1 MPLVRKVFG
10 DRSERSFNLEVPGS
24 ERSLGKIRDFVDQ
37 VCAELGIASKTTNS
51 VKLAIDEACANII
64 KHAYRE
70 EEGSIEIGISYAGP
84 NDLSISL
91 VDHGES
97 FELQKIR
104 TPDLRRYVATGRK
117 GGLGLFLMN
126 RLMDEVSYD
135 VTESGNVLTM
145 RKNLL
150 GKRKRRPLAWKTT
163 IWHKSLRFKFSL
175 YASGV
180 LLAIV
185 LGAFIYFGVRQDSAI
200 TENIMS
206 RAGSIAEAIA
216 RQSTEPLLSRV
227 AFSVEQTLLNEAISQ
242 TMGENPYIASIV
254 VVDREGSVWASDNP
268 SQLFGS
274 HESAAPEAGAA
285 NGRAKSD
292 VIPIVKPVVI
302 HTPGSSAAELGT
314 VYVEVKRDMVR
325 GYVQRARKALVLIA
339 LVAFFVGSAA
349 VWSVVSLFV
358 RPIQKLSDGV
368 RAIGEGMLD
377 RTLEEGGPDE
387 IDEIA
392 RAFNEITARF
402 RKAQHSVVEKERLQK
417 EMQVAQEIQQ
427 SLLPAEV
434 PQAEGFEIGTL
445 YRAAKEVGGDYY
457 DFVWVDD
464 DTLGVVVGD
473 VSGKGVPGSLVMT
486 MIRTALRMEARGN
499 TSARTVVSR
508 MNSFVTEDMRK
519 GMFVTI
525 FYVVLDS
532 RRRVISYASAGHNP
546 MVLYRGDSD
555 ETYFLNP
562 KGFPVGIDLA
572 DHSLFEKSIGTET
585 IKLKQSD
592 MLVIYTDGITEA
604 MNSEAKQFGE
614 ERLLKVIKKYGHLA
628 PQDFANRLNDEI
640 ADFTGDEPQND
651 DITLVAI
658 KEKGVADDII
668 YDVRRRLIDL
678 VEKEGVP
685 VGEACEIMKLSPST
699 YYRYKRRM
707 EELGEEGLRDKIP
720 RALERF
726 GRLSLEV
733 QQKILMIAKEC
744 PSYGPKRISH
754 ELKKEEYGGLDVPFR
769 KIYACLRRMNL
780 NTKEQRKQFALEG
793 RTKIMNLDV
802 DSPVRGESGSIS
814 AVSENPVSENPVSQD
829 GKDNL
834 NSKKDNPQAGQ
845 EQQEMYTATQFPA
858 AEEESK

>member
-1 MPLVRKVFG
+1 MPGRCSDLTFVKRVFG
-10 DRSERSFNLEVPGS
+10 DKSDRSFNLKVPGH
-24 ERSLGKIRDFVDQ
+24 ERSLGQIRDFVNE
-37 VCAELGIASKTTNS
+37 VCSELGVASKTTNS
-51 VKLAIDEACANII
+51 MKLAIDEACANII

-70 EEGSIEIGISYAGP
+70 EEGSIEITISTSGP
-84 NDLSISL
+84 NHLSISL
-91 VDHGES
+91 TDHGES

-126 RLMDEVSYD
+126 RLMDEVNYD

-150 GKRKRRPLAWKTT
+150 GKRKRPPLAWKTT

-185 LGAFIYFGVRQDSAI
+185 AAAFSYFGVRQDRTI
-200 TENIMS
+200 TSNLMD
-206 RAGSIAEAIA
+206 RAATVSEAIA

-227 AFSVEQTLLNEAISQ
+227 TFSVEQTLLNEAVVQ
-242 TMGENPYIASIV
+242 TLRENPFIASIV
-254 VVDREGSVWASDNP
+254 VIDRDGNIWASGDP
-268 SQLFGS
+268 SQLFNS
-274 HESAAPEAGAA
+274 YESVVAEARAA
-285 NGRAKSD
+285 NERAKAN
-292 VIPIVKPVVI
+292 VIPLVTPVVI
-302 HTPGSSAAELGT
+302 HTPSSGATELGS
-314 VYVEVKRDMVR
+314 VNAEVRKDAIGGYVKRGR
-325 GYVQRARKALVLIA
+325 RALVLIA
-339 LVAFFVGSAA
+339 LVVFLVGSAA
-349 VWSVVSLFV
+349 VWSMVSLFV
-358 RPIQKLSDGV
+358 KPIQKLSDGV

-392 RAFNEITARF
+392 KAFNEITARF
-402 RKAQHSVVEKERLQK
+402 RKAQHSVVEQERLQK

-427 SLLPAEV
+427 SLLPGKV
-434 PQAEGFEIGTL
+434 PDAEGFEIGTL

-464 DTLGVVVGD
+464 DTLGIVVGD

-499 TSARTVVSR
+499 ASARAVVSR

-532 RRRVISYASAGHNP
+532 RRRIISYASAGHNP

-572 DHSLFEKSIGTET
+572 DHSLFDKSIGTET

-604 MNSEAKQFGE
+604 MDSEAAQFGE
-614 ERLLKVIKKYGHLA
+614 ERLLKAIKKHGHLT
-628 PQDFANRLNDEI
+628 PQEFANKLDEEI
-640 ADFTGDEPQND
+640 AAFTGGEPQND

-658 KEKGVADDII
+658 KEKAVADDII

-685 VGEACEIMKLSPST
+685 VNEACEIMKLSPST
-699 YYRYKRRM
+699 YYRYRRRVR
-707 EELGEEGLRDKIP
+707 EFGDAGLRDKIP
-720 RALERF
+720 RALEKL
-726 GRLSLEV
+726 GRVSLEA
-733 QQKILMIAKEC
+733 QQKILKIAKES
-744 PSYGPKRISH
+744 PSYGPTRISR
-754 ELKKEEYGGLDVPFR
+754 ELEKEEYGRMNVPPR

-780 NTKEQRKQFALEG
+780 STKELRKQLALEG
-793 RTKIMNLDV
+793 RTKIMNLDI
-802 DSPVRGESGSIS
+802 DSHKTDSSECSGPQVEWTES
-814 AVSENPVSENPVSQD
+814 
-829 GKDNL
+829 
-834 NSKKDNPQAGQ
+834 
-845 EQQEMYTATQFPA
+845 
-858 AEEESK
+858 EEVVN